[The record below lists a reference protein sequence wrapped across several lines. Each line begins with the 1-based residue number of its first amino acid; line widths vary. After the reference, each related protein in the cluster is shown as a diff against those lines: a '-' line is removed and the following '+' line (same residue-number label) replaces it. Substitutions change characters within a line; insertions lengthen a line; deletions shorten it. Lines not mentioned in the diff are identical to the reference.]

1 MKRGLAWAS
10 LQGLLSAG
18 LLAWLASSAEA
29 PSGPLL
35 LPIAREDYYVWEAA
49 LVWPW
54 RVAMALTFAGVAT
67 PLAHKLG
74 GRGDFGSTFDEGAFA
89 LALPFLLLWWLPD
102 VALYATGGFDALR
115 SGVRVVAP
123 LATTATW
130 VLATLAMR
138 RAHELSTPRA
148 TLVAFVGLVAQATL
162 GALVLR

>member
-18 LLAWLASSAEA
+18 LLTWLASASEA

-35 LPIAREDYYVWEAA
+35 LPIPREDYYAWEAA

-54 RVAMALTFAGVAT
+54 RVAMALTFAGVGT
-67 PLAHKLG
+67 PLARKLG
-74 GRGDFGSTFDEGAFA
+74 GRGDFGATFDEGAFA
-89 LALPFLLLWWLPD
+89 LALPFLLLWWAPD
-102 VALYATGGFDALR
+102 VVLYATGGFDAMR

-123 LATTATW
+123 LATLATW
-130 VLATLAMR
+130 LLATLAMR
-138 RAHELSTPRA
+138 RVHGLSTPRA